1 MQVNREQ
8 KVSWISNLIG
18 TAHHLAELGLMTAE
32 AYTLATQL
40 VNREKTKSQLIDEG
54 FNRHAFLD
62 KDGLPP
68 WFLDD
73 EMKHFRANLPVTKE
87 AVNALRARDR
97 AMNARPIKK
106 VSTLKLDEVDADFAA
121 RLPRPK
127 PERRSELIVV

>member
-1 MQVNREQ
+1 MT
-8 KVSWISNLIG
+8 SADGLI
-18 TAHHLAELGLMTAE
+18 ELGITTAE
-32 AYTLATQL
+32 AYTLASQL

-106 VSTLKLDEVDADFAA
+106 VCLNNFWPLNAYK
-121 RLPRPK
+121 
-127 PERRSELIVV
+127 VV

>member
-1 MQVNREQ
+1 
-8 KVSWISNLIG
+8 
-18 TAHHLAELGLMTAE
+18 MTAE

-106 VSTLKLDEVDADFAA
+106 VSTPKLEEVYADFAA
-121 RLPRPK
+121 RSPKPR
-127 PERRSELIVV
+127 PERRSELTVV